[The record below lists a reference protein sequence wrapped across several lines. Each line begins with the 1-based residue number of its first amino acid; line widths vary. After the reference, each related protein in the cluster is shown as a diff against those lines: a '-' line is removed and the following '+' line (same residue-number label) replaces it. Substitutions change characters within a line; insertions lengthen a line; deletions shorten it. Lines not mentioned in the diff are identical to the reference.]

1 MLLVNEAAN
10 QNHWIGLRLIGT
22 RSNHDAIG
30 ARVTLHGENRAWVD
44 EVRSGSSYNSS
55 NDLRL
60 HFGLGV
66 AAKLKDIQVR
76 WPNGESEL
84 FEAPA
89 VDRILELTEGHGHP
103 IETNSAKSGANSATQ
118 H

>member
-1 MLLVNEAAN
+1 MRIVER
-10 QNHWIGLRLIGT
+10 RLKPVI
-22 RSNHDAIG
+22 
-30 ARVTLHGENRAWVD
+30 ARVVIPALVLVISTGKAPET
-44 EVRSGSSYNSS
+44 SSE
-55 NDLRL
+55 
-60 HFGLGV
+60 GV

-89 VDRILELTEGHGHP
+89 VDRILELTEGHGHL
-103 IETNSAKSGANSATQ
+103 IGANSAKSSGNTTTQ